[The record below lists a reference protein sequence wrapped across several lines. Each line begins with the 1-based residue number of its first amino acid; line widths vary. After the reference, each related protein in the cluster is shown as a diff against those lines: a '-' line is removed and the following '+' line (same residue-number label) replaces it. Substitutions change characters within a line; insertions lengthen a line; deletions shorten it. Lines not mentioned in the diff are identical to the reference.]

1 MIHPSILIKWF
12 KAFTSSIFT
21 LLDLDVTSKILF
33 SFEIESL
40 LLKMTMLLL
49 LPALLATMSL
59 FLTKLLSALISFV
72 ERFFSKILE
81 TCLTDVYA
89 LSQSLLLTHTSLIS
103 LIYKLLI
110 SLNSISQGS
119 KNSEYSIVLG
129 GVTKVTQQTLNVG
142 STLIYVEI
150 TSRRRSTWYPRWFN
164 VNLSTL
170 VHR

>member
-49 LPALLATMSL
+49 LPALLATM
-59 FLTKLLSALISFV
+59 LLSALISFV

>member
-40 LLKMTMLLL
+40 LLRMTMLLL

-119 KNSEYSIVLG
+119 KNSEYSIVFG
-129 GVTKVTQQTLNVG
+129 GMTKVTQQTLNVD

-150 TSRRRSTWYPRWFN
+150 TSRRQSTWYPRWFN

-170 VHR
+170 IHR